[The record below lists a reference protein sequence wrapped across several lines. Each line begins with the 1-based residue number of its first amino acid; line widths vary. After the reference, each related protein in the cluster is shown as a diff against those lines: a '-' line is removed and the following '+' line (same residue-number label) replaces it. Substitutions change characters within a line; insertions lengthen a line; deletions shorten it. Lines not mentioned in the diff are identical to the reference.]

1 MPLQKIDKMPTKL
14 EQLQLQFRQKL
25 MQEKE
30 ERMIKIHTDSQQKAL
45 SKVTR
50 YDNNIPQVPAAV
62 SVTKKPPTTYPS
74 QPHQSP
80 IKKGSPGV
88 DRSRPLPPLQKEQK
102 NHYNNKVSPSSTP
115 GEIATKTV
123 NSNGSRSRSVD
134 LEVKNVGRPSVNG
147 RLKQRTDSNHS
158 LEVDSYSRA
167 DPERIST
174 NVDYLAKLRQA
185 ELQRIRSNGK
195 LSSENAF
202 RHTNGHYTASSSKSS
217 VEQKSSPSVASRQP
231 SSSRPKPRAQAPT
244 VQKRSP
250 PTKTSVSSGNPP
262 ARKPPN
268 PNQEQC
274 KQCGRN
280 FNKDRIDKHISICL
294 KTSQKKRKVFD
305 VTKMRVSGTEAE
317 RFVKKGISAKEQPKP
332 KKTNWKKQHEEFIA
346 TIRQAKEVQRHLAAG
361 GKVSDL
367 PPPPPSDTSHYV
379 PCPYCGRKF
388 DGGVAERHI
397 PKCKN
402 IISNKKPLRK

>member
-1 MPLQKIDKMPTKL
+1 MPTKL

-30 ERMIKIHTDSQQKAL
+30 ERMIRIHTDSQQKAL

-102 NHYNNKVSPSSTP
+102 NHYNNRISPSSTP
-115 GEIATKTV
+115 GETATKTV
-123 NSNGSRSRSVD
+123 SSNGSRSRSVD
-134 LEVKNVGRPSVNG
+134 LEIKNMSRPSVNG

-158 LEVDSYSRA
+158 LEADSYARA
-167 DPERIST
+167 DHERMAT

-185 ELQRIRSNGK
+185 ELQRIRSNAK
-195 LSSENAF
+195 ASTENAF
-202 RHTNGHYTASSSKSS
+202 RHTNGHYPASSSKSS
-217 VEQKSSPSVASRQP
+217 VEQKSSPPAASRQP
-231 SSSRPKPRAQAPT
+231 SSSRPKPRAQAPAM
-244 VQKRSP
+244 QKKSP
-250 PTKTSVSSGNPP
+250 HARTSTSNGNLPS
-262 ARKPPN
+262 RKPPN
-268 PNQEQC
+268 ANQEQC
-274 KQCGRN
+274 KFCGRN
-280 FNKDRIDKHISICL
+280 FNNDRIDKHVSVCQ

-305 VTKMRVSGTEAE
+305 VTKMRVKGTEAE
-317 RFVKKGISAKEQPKP
+317 SFVKKGTVPKEQPKS
-332 KKTNWKKQHEEFIA
+332 KRTNWKKQHEDFIA
-346 TIRQAKEVQRHLAAG
+346 TIRQAKEMQRHLAAG

-402 IISNKKPLRK
+402 ILSNKKPLRK